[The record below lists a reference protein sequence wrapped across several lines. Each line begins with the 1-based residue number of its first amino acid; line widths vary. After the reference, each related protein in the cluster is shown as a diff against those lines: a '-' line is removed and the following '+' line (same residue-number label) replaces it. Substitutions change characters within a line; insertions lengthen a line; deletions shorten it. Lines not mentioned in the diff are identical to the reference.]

1 MLIGE
6 YRPSIDQKGRVSF
19 PSRLREALG
28 ESFVITKG
36 LDNCLSVYRM
46 EEWKKLEEKTAALPL
61 SKART
66 IQRFIFAGAV
76 NVEPDKQGRVL
87 IPQSLRDYA
96 GLDGGEVAVV
106 GVSNRAEIWS
116 IERWEAAN
124 AELTGESI
132 AEAMDE
138 LGF

>member
-6 YRPSIDQKGRVSF
+6 YRPSLDAKGRVNF
-19 PSRLREALG
+19 PSKLREALG

-46 EEWKKLEEKTAALPL
+46 EEWKKLEEQTAALPL
-61 SKART
+61 SKARA

-96 GLDGGEVAVV
+96 GLGSGEVAVI
-106 GVSNRAEIWS
+106 GVSNRAEIWN

-124 AELTGESI
+124 AELTGEAI

>member
-19 PSRLREALG
+19 PSKLREDLG
-28 ESFVITKG
+28 ESFIITKG

-46 EEWKKLEEKTAALPL
+46 EEWNKLVEKVSALPAA
-61 SKART
+61 KARY
-66 IQRFIFAGAV
+66 IQRFMFAGAV

-87 IPQSLRDYA
+87 IPQTLRDYA
-96 GLDGGEVAVV
+96 NLTGGEVAVV
-106 GVSNRAEIWS
+106 GVSNHAEIW
-116 IERWEAAN
+116 N
-124 AELTGESI
+124 AEKWDASN
-132 AEAMDE
+132 AEITSEMVAEVMDE